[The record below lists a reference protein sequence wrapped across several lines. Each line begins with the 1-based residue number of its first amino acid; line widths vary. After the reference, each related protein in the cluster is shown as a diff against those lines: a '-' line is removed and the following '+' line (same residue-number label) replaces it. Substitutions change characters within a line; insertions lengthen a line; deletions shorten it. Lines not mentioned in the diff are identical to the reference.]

1 MEANYTE
8 GKTKAASVQER
19 AGLFPSGDEP
29 RRGHGCALSQQ
40 GVKKGLVSACW
51 VWGHSDR
58 TTVGTLARDRCA
70 AACSCLPQCGAKMGS
85 AERRSD

>member
-8 GKTKAASVQER
+8 GKTKAVSVQER
-19 AGLFPSGDEP
+19 ADRAEMSRAEE
-29 RRGHGCALSQQ
+29 GHGCALSQQ

-70 AACSCLPQCGAKMGS
+70 AACSCLPQRATEMGT
-85 AERRSD
+85 AVRRSD

>member
-8 GKTKAASVQER
+8 GKTKAASMQGR
-19 AGLFPSGDEP
+19 AGLFLSGAEL

-40 GVKKGLVSACW
+40 GVKKGLVPACW

-58 TTVGTLARDRCA
+58 TIVGTLAHDRCA
-70 AACSCLPQCGAKMGS
+70 AACSVELRWELQNVN
-85 AERRSD
+85 